1 MKQSQFVDALT
12 NDIDGTAGV
21 GSSVALEALTA
32 KKGTS
37 AGAGNDDEV
46 EGADGA
52 AAQDGSGAA

>member
-12 NDIDGTAGV
+12 NDIDGTAGA

-32 KKGTS
+32 KKGAS
-37 AGAGNDDEV
+37 AGADNDDEG
-46 EGADGA
+46 EGGVGA